1 PDVRLADPRR
11 ALQHERPGA
20 IVGATQEGADRV
32 EFAVP
37 ADNAGDHLAP
47 GGVAHDPVIAPPHGS
62 AKAAPDERTE
72 SRQQQRPP
80 CGRTSRPALR
90 AQVPSGSKRAANVSN
105 RLRSTMRRR
114 TARTP

>member
-11 ALQHERPGA
+11 ALQPARPGA

-90 AQVPSGSKRAANVSN
+90 AQVPSGSKRAAKAWNGFA
-105 RLRSTMRRR
+105 LTMGGRM
-114 TARTP
+114 AGG